1 MDINQH
7 LKDWEKTKSDRA
19 TTETEWQQIADI
31 MFPKRDFVTQ
41 RTPGTRR
48 TKRIYDST
56 GIRSGLMLASALHGN
71 LLPVQTRWFYL
82 NPRGSDKAYWEIVQN
97 KMLDIFASPDSRF
110 ALQAHEAFLDLVYF
124 GTAVMG
130 VFNSNGR
137 MVFKTFNLSDCW
149 IGEDTSGSVNTLKYK
164 QVYTAEQMY
173 SEFGDS
179 VHENVKKAL
188 EKSPKQQFEV
198 LYCVGPRYKN
208 TGRGSV
214 KSSKPFYSI
223 YIDLSNKSFIGE
235 EGGYDDFPFL
245 CPRFSKRS
253 GEIYGYGA
261 GASALSECLT
271 LNEIVEVMLRAA
283 AKNADPPILSP
294 VDGVVLPLRMD
305 PAGINFYN
313 PDVGEPKF
321 WNNSFQPNYMDYLI
335 KEKRTDI
342 EKIFFIDWM
351 TLPNNDR
358 MTATET
364 MQRAQDSFK
373 NMSAINARMESE
385 FLSPLLTRVFNLG
398 VEMGEWSV
406 PPASS
411 QGKDVRIEYT
421 SPVALA
427 QKSISANGTLQG
439 LSAVAQLAQFDPAV
453 VNILDTMSVAR
464 DQLSNTY
471 FFPDSYLR
479 DETEVAERVEAQQQA
494 AQSAQAAQN
503 MQGYGSAAKDV
514 ADAVTTLGGAQ

>member
-1 MDINQH
+1 MDIQQH
-7 LKDWEKTKSDRA
+7 LKSWEKAKADRA
-19 TTETEWQQIADI
+19 TTENEWQQIADY
-31 MFPKRDFVTQ
+31 MFPKRDFVTT
-41 RTPGTRR
+41 RTPGTNR
-48 TKRIYDST
+48 TKKIFDST
-56 GIRSGLMLASALHGN
+56 GIRAGLMLASALHGN
-71 LLPVQTRWFYL
+71 LTPVQTRWFYL
-82 NPRGSDKAYWEIVQN
+82 NPRGSDKAYWEFVQN
-97 KMLDIFASPDSRF
+97 RMLDIFASPDSRF
-110 ALQAHEAFLDLVYF
+110 ALQAHELYLDCVYF

-130 VFNSNGR
+130 VFNANGK
-137 MVFKTFNLSDCW
+137 MVFKTFSLADCW
-149 IGEDTSGSVNTLKYK
+149 IDEDQNGVVNSLKYK
-164 QVYTAEQMY
+164 QRYTAEQMIA
-173 SEFGDS
+173 EFGDS
-179 VHENVKKAL
+179 VHENVKKAF
-188 EKSPKQQFEV
+188 EKDPKQSFEI

-208 TGRGSV
+208 AGRGAV
-214 KSSKPFYSI
+214 ASSKPFYSV
-223 YIDLSNKSFIGE
+223 YIDLTNKSFVGE
-235 EGGYDDFPFL
+235 EGGYDDFPFV

-261 GASALSECLT
+261 GASALSEVRM
-271 LNEIVEVMLRAA
+271 LNEIVEVMVRAA
-283 AKNADPPILSP
+283 TKNADPPVLSP

-321 WNNSFQPNYMDYLI
+321 WNNNFQPNYMDYII
-335 KEKRTDI
+335 KEKRSDV

-385 FLSPLLTRVFNLG
+385 FLSRLLSRVFALG
-398 VEMGEWSV
+398 VDMGEWPV
-406 PPASS
+406 PPSNS
-411 QGKDVRIEYT
+411 QGREIRIEYT

-427 QKSISANGTLQG
+427 QKSISANGVLQG
-439 LSAVAQLAQFDPAV
+439 FAAIANLAQFDPSV
-453 VNILDTMSVAR
+453 VNIINAPSVAR

-479 DETEVAERVEAQQQA
+479 DEAEVEELKMQQQQA
-494 AQSAQAAQN
+494 AQSAQMAQN

-514 ADAVTTLGGAQ
+514 ADAVTTLGGM